1 MNNDKMNLILE
12 FYVDQYRTAAKAA
25 KKPIRINKYLHRMNS
40 KIRELQNTRSA
51 AMGRLHG
58 HHKDI
63 RALAE
68 TVYFHNDKRAI
79 RRFNMELLPE
89 LMRLDLFD
97 MSESELDY
105 VDEKLLKTLKK
116 ESGGELCNHSFATV
130 YRGHVSRVLRRQI
143 VELVPA
149 KPEMEFAETH
159 KMQRHFI
166 LHVGPTNSGKTY
178 HALERLKT
186 AEQGVYLGPLRL
198 LALEVYEKMNAAEV
212 PCTMLTGQ
220 ECLETEGARIT
231 ASTVEMLDIEKTYDV
246 AVIDEAQMVADESR
260 GHSWTR
266 ALLGVKAKEI
276 HVCMSPAATEVVTH
290 LIKLCANSTY
300 EIKEYERMTGLELE
314 TEPVHFPEDVQD
326 GDALIVFSKRSV
338 LNVAGRL
345 EAEGIG
351 ASVIYGSLP
360 PEIRRR
366 QMDMFLSGETKVVVS
381 TDAIG
386 MGLNLPVR
394 RIIFMEVDK
403 YDGKQM
409 RSLLL
414 PEIKQIAGRA
424 GRFGI
429 YENGY
434 ISAMDEGKLNF
445 LKKQLAKTEEPI
457 KTVSLGFPQVLL
469 NMDAP
474 LDVIINLWKDVKP
487 SAPFEKINIEEMMF
501 LYAEAYKN
509 RRYIVDFDDKN
520 MLYRM
525 ITCPIDIKDREL
537 VNLWNQYCETY
548 TADIMLTRPSKRSRY
563 DGLHKY
569 ESYYKK
575 LDLYYQ
581 FSMRMGKLYDMR
593 WLEEER
599 ERTQDTIM
607 DLLAQDKGEY
617 ILRCKYCGKVLP
629 VDSPSRLCNK
639 CSKLRDNHWG
649 YYYE

>member
-1 MNNDKMNLILE
+1 MTDMNLILE
-12 FYVDQYRTAAKAA
+12 FYIDQYRTVARAAKR
-25 KKPIRINKYLHRMNS
+25 PININKYLHRLNS
-40 KIRELQNTRSA
+40 KIRELENTRTINP
-51 AMGRLHG
+51 GRLRHY
-58 HHKDI
+58 HKDI
-63 RALAE
+63 EVLAE
-68 TVYFHNDKRAI
+68 TIYLRNDKKAAH
-79 RRFNMELLPE
+79 RFNYELLPQ
-89 LMRLDLFD
+89 LMRLDLNF
-97 MSESELDY
+97 MNPSEVDYITPELLND
-105 VDEKLLKTLKK
+105 LKK
-116 ESGGELCNHSFATV
+116 QKDGAVTRLSFADV
-130 YRGHVSRVLRRQI
+130 VKQYMSSVLRKQI
-143 VELVPA
+143 VQLVPA

-159 KMQRHFI
+159 KLKRHFI

-178 HALERLKT
+178 HALERLKK
-186 AEQGVYLGPLRL
+186 AETGVYLGPLRL
-198 LALEVYEKMNAAEV
+198 LALEVYEKMNDAGV

-231 ASTVEMLDIEKTYDV
+231 ASTVEMLDIEKAYEV

-266 ALLGVKAKEI
+266 AILGVKADEI
-276 HVCMSPAATEVVTH
+276 HLCMSPAATQVVTH
-290 LIKLCANSTY
+290 LIDLCENSDY

-314 TEPVHFPEDVQD
+314 EEPINFPDDVKE
-326 GDALIVFSKRSV
+326 GDALIVFSKKAV

-345 EAEGIG
+345 EQSGIG

-366 QMDMFLSGETKVVVS
+366 QMEMFLSGETKVVVS

-394 RIIFMEVDK
+394 RIVFMEVDK
-403 YDGKQM
+403 FDGKQK
-409 RSLLL
+409 RALEL

-429 YENGY
+429 YESGY
-434 ISAMDEGKLNF
+434 ITAMDEGKLRF
-445 LKKQLAKTEEPI
+445 LKKQLAREEEPI
-457 KTVSLGFPQVLL
+457 TTVSLGFPQVLL

-501 LYAEAYKN
+501 LYAEAYKK
-509 RRYIVDFDDKN
+509 RRYIVDFDDKSV
-520 MLYRM
+520 LYRM

-537 VNLWNQYCETY
+537 VALWLQYCETY
-548 TADIMLTRPSKRSRY
+548 TADITLTRPSKKSRY

-581 FSMRMGKLYDMR
+581 FSMRMGKLYDAQ

-599 ERTQDTIM
+599 ERTQDHIM
-607 DLLAQDKGEY
+607 ELLALDKDEY

-629 VDSPSRLCNK
+629 IDSPYRLCERCN
-639 CSKLRDNHWG
+639 KLRDNHWG